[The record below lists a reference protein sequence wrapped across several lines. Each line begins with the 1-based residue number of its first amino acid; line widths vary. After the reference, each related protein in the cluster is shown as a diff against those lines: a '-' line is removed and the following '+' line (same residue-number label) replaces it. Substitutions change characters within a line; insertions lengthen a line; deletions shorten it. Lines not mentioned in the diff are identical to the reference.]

1 MVTESEGAKENAR
14 DVVLPGT
21 ATDLV
26 KAVREILGLAK
37 DLREF
42 AGWGIEALD
51 KGRRRRAAK
60 SVDGL
65 TFGPDL
71 TRRPLERI
79 ATGQGTPEDY
89 ESIAVRL
96 SESAGSVEDS
106 VDRLEKYRDK
116 LREEYGLA
124 AANKLTQTIR
134 GEGGKMSLRFA
145 LELLVHDSHD
155 DRSTPESLQDQ
166 AQWILRNIDLLNT
179 NLVELHDLIAKP
191 ARAHD

>member
-1 MVTESEGAKENAR
+1 MTAESKEPETSAR

-21 ATDLV
+21 VTDLI

-37 DLREF
+37 DLREA

-65 TFGPDL
+65 TFGPDM

-79 ATGQGTPEDY
+79 AAGQGTPEDY

-106 VDRLEKYRDK
+106 VERLEKYRDR

-145 LELLVHDSHD
+145 LHLLVHDSKD
-155 DRSTPESLQDQ
+155 ERSTPESLQDQ
-166 AQWILRNIDLLNT
+166 ARWILRNIDLLNA
-179 NLVELHDLIAKP
+179 NLVELHDLIARP
-191 ARAHD
+191 PRVHD

>member
-1 MVTESEGAKENAR
+1 MAAEPKETKGSAQ

-21 ATDLV
+21 VTDLV

-37 DLREF
+37 DLREV

-65 TFGPDL
+65 TFGPDM

-79 ATGQGTPEDY
+79 AAGQGTPEDY

-106 VDRLEKYRDK
+106 VERLEKYRDR

-124 AANKLTQTIR
+124 VASKLTQTIR
-134 GEGGKMSLRFA
+134 GEGGKMSLRIA
-145 LELLVHDSHD
+145 LDLLVHASNDE
-155 DRSTPESLQDQ
+155 RSTPESLQDQ
-166 AQWILRNIDLLNT
+166 AQWILRNIDLLNA
-179 NLVELHDLIAKP
+179 NLVELHDLIARP
-191 ARAHD
+191 PRAHD

>member
-1 MVTESEGAKENAR
+1 MAAEPKEAEGEAR

-21 ATDLV
+21 VTDLV
-26 KAVREILGLAK
+26 KGVREILGLVK

-42 AGWGIEALD
+42 AGWGIDALD

-60 SVDGL
+60 NVDGL

-79 ATGQGTPEDY
+79 AAGQGTAEDY

-106 VDRLEKYRDK
+106 VDQLEKYRDR

-145 LELLVHDSHD
+145 LELLVHDSND
-155 DRSTPESLQDQ
+155 ARSTPESLQDQ
-166 AQWILRNIDLLNT
+166 ARWILRNIDLLNT
-179 NLVELHDLIAKP
+179 NLVELHDLIVRP
-191 ARAHD
+191 PRARD